1 MATALKIHNKTSTS
15 QTIFIVMVWVDA
27 ELLQLLWIQEI
38 INIRIRRLD
47 EAEEVPKPVTII
59 FIIYLKHI
67 KSELECDKLR
77 SKYGLLVWICESCHL
92 PWEWG
97 FCSSCSKPR
106 LLHLILMFKISC
118 MNLNRNISD
127 NSWDDLLVT
136 RLIKESV

>member
-47 EAEEVPKPVTII
+47 KAEEVPKPVTII
-59 FIIYLKHI
+59 FIIYLKHMYKVWAWMLQIEI
-67 KSELECDKLR
+67 KRKTF
-77 SKYGLLVWICESCHL
+77 GLDLVCVSCHL

-97 FCSSCSKPR
+97 SHSSCSKLR
-106 LLHLILMFKISC
+106 LLMFKISC